1 MKQLINLYKSNEVFF
16 NIFLISIFIFI
27 FLNSTIGKYDLYAPD
42 SNSFLQGSDYRTP
55 GYPFFLKLI
64 KLFNSDLS
72 FLPII
77 QQFIIIFCGA
87 VCFQCLHS
95 VKRSKIIWTITG
107 IVSICNPII
116 WKYTN
121 FILSE
126 SLYISISFLFIG
138 FLIKGLVSKSLKIIF
153 CASLILGFLIL
164 IRPVAYA
171 YLGCLFLILIINF
184 NFKKIPILLLPC
196 IMIILAVCTHN
207 YIKKDFFSTQIFGGY
222 NIIGHTSHL
231 IKNSENDKNFILK
244 KKILF
249 KLDELNS
256 RIPSPPYKNWKD
268 FFWITTLS
276 YNYSVWKIIIPE
288 MENEISK
295 DDEFSSRTQKIKKI
309 NKLCWE
315 ISFDSIKKN
324 SYHYLQNVII
334 HFKSMWL
341 MPYMISDKDLNIL
354 RGKIN
359 QLSNKEIS
367 IPEILENTYD
377 KITINLKNFSMISLF
392 IFSIYTIVKILFK
405 TECILFIIAGV
416 SSLLINANHLLV
428 ALVEPAIPRYIMVI
442 FPLLT
447 ILLSVIVMILFEKFN
462 FIINKYK

>member
-1 MKQLINLYKSNEVFF
+1 MKYLINFYKNNEVFF
-16 NIFLISIFIFI
+16 NISSISIFIFI
-27 FLNSTIGKYDLYAPD
+27 LFNSTMGTYNLYAPD
-42 SNSFLQGSDYRTP
+42 SNSFIVGSDYRTP
-55 GYPFFLKLI
+55 GYPLFLKSI
-64 KLFNSDLS
+64 KFFNSDLL
-72 FLPII
+72 FLPVI
-77 QQFIIIFCGA
+77 QQFIIIFCGS
-87 VCFQCLHS
+87 VCFQCLNS
-95 VKRSKIIWTITG
+95 VKRSKIIWTLTG

-126 SLYISISFLFIG
+126 SLYISISFLFFG
-138 FLIKGLVSKSLKIIF
+138 LLVKGLVFKSLKLIF
-153 CASLILGFLIL
+153 FSSFILGFLII

-171 YLGCLFLILIINF
+171 YLACLLLILIINF
-184 NFKKIPILLLPC
+184 SFKKILISITPC

-207 YIKKDFFSTQIFGGY
+207 FIKKDFFSTQIFGGY

-231 IKNSENDKNFILK
+231 INNSENDRNFMLKN
-244 KKILF
+244 KILF
-249 KLDELNS
+249 RLNELNS
-256 RIPSPPYKNWKD
+256 EIPSPPYQNWKD

-276 YNYSVWKIIIPE
+276 YNYSVWKVIIPE

-295 DDEFSSRTQKIKKI
+295 DEEFFSRTQKIKKI

-324 SYHYLQNVII
+324 FYGYLQNVII

-341 MPYMISDKDLNIL
+341 MPYMISDKELHIL
-354 RGKIN
+354 KVKIN
-359 QLSNKEIS
+359 QLNNSEIS
-367 IPEILENTYD
+367 VPEILENTYD
-377 KITINLKNFSMISLF
+377 KVTVNLKNFSMVSLF
-392 IFSIYTIVKILFK
+392 LFSIFTIIKILFK
-405 TECILFIIAGV
+405 TESILFIIAGI

-447 ILLSVIVMILFEKFN
+447 ILLSVTIMMLFEKFN
-462 FIINKYK
+462 FFINKYK